1 MKNLDIKYKYLIALV
16 IFIVIASAFYL
27 YQIKDYYTKNKQVV
41 VVFGSVSKNME
52 KEKELQQQLSL
63 LASKLDNRYDYLV
76 PNCNSGVI
84 GYFLEKLR
92 SNNISKNVQTTYV
105 TSFPPE
111 LRDKYYK
118 VQYFGSLMEYEDE
131 MLGKGD
137 IFIFLPGGMGT
148 YYELAYI
155 LFVVL
160 EGIQTKKVMILNVN
174 GAFDY
179 IIDKIES
186 LHKEGYLRKNVYN
199 LYKKNF
205 MITNNVEDI
214 ITNINNQV

>member
-1 MKNLDIKYKYLIALV
+1 MKKLHVKYKYLFALV
-16 IFIVIASAFYL
+16 ILIAIASAIYHF
-27 YQIKDYYTKNKQVV
+27 KDYYTKNKEIV

-52 KEKELQQQLSL
+52 KETELQQQLSL

-105 TSFPPE
+105 TSFSPE

-118 VQYFGSLMEYEDE
+118 VQYFGSLMAYEDE

-186 LHKEGYLRKNVYN
+186 LHKEGYLRDNVYN

-214 ITNINNQV
+214 ITILNN

>member
-1 MKNLDIKYKYLIALV
+1 MKNLNIKYKYLIVLV
-16 IFIVIASAFYL
+16 IFIVIISVL
-27 YQIKDYYTKNKQVV
+27 QIKNYYTTHKQKVV
-41 VVFGSVSKNME
+41 IFGSVSKNME
-52 KEKELQQQLSL
+52 NETLLQQHLSL
-63 LASKLDNRYDYLV
+63 LASKLDNRYDYII

-84 GYFLEKLR
+84 GYFLKKLR
-92 SNNISKNVQTTYV
+92 LNKISKNVQTTYV

-111 LRDKYYK
+111 LRDTHYK
-118 VQYFGSLMEYEDE
+118 VTYFNSLMDYEDE
-131 MLGKGD
+131 MLEKGN

-160 EGIQTKKVMILNVN
+160 EGLQTKKVLILNVN
-174 GAFDY
+174 GSFNY
-179 IIDKIES
+179 IIDKIET

-205 MITNNVEDI
+205 LITNNVEDI
-214 ITNINNQV
+214 ITNINMYNK